1 MMDLRTGIPADH
13 SQQRQSWQV
22 AGREEFLRSK
32 ISHCDESRSNQ
43 NANTNFY
50 ARILGAMPPTN
61 PYKCN
66 PVLMEGY
73 QVDSSIRDPR
83 LTHDGNRNLP
93 PFLQSKDG
101 LTLSSNHKNLSLSTH
116 DASAQSFA
124 TKPMSLP
131 EILQLAGRKR
141 AAEESKYTSNPEA
154 FPSAAFLLFGYSE
167 GAAPP
172 ITVVLEGRSICQRIC
187 LQDHSNY
194 DSFSQALRKMFED
207 MVILADGTHVG
218 ESINLAN
225 AVPGY
230 VVAYEDIDGDLLLA
244 GDLSWKDF
252 VKAAKRIRILP
263 AKNPRRQIIG

>member
-13 SQQRQSWQV
+13 GQQRQSWQV
-22 AGREEFLRSK
+22 PGRPEEFFRSK

-50 ARILGAMPPTN
+50 ARILGAMPPTS

-66 PVLMEGY
+66 PMVMEGF
-73 QVDSSIRDPR
+73 QVDSSIRDSR
-83 LTHDGNRNLP
+83 LTHDGINRNPP
-93 PFLQSKDG
+93 PFLQSG

-116 DASAQSFA
+116 DANAQS
-124 TKPMSLP
+124 KQMSLP
-131 EILQLAGRKR
+131 EILQLAAGRKR
-141 AAEESKYTSNPEA
+141 AAEESKYSSNPEA
-154 FPSAAFLLFGYSE
+154 FPAAAFVLFGYSE

-187 LQDHSNY
+187 LQDHADY
-194 DSFSQALRKMFED
+194 DSFAQALRKMFED
-207 MVILADGTHVG
+207 IVLLPDGTHVG

-230 VVAYEDIDGDLLLA
+230 VIAYEDIDGDLLLA

-263 AKNPRRQIIG
+263 AKNPRRQMIG